1 MSVSFQF
8 HNQERGCGTWKFN
21 NSLLYDPDYVTLV
34 KNCIHEVIL
43 QYSVPTQDEDVTFSI
58 NDQLLWE
65 IIKMTIRGKTIAFA
79 SQKKRQREKG

>member
-1 MSVSFQF
+1 M
-8 HNQERGCGTWKFN
+8 
-21 NSLLYDPDYVTLV
+21 
-34 KNCIHEVIL
+34 HEVIL

-65 IIKMTIRGKTIAFA
+65 IIKMAIRGKTIAFA